1 MYKRKNE
8 KRIKISKKFKNY
20 INLKKYKRIKRYNKS
35 RLYKKKLFKLLF
47 IIFLLFINIYLY
59 YFISKNI
66 LIISEEGNELNYDWR
81 KNAKK
86 LIAKQ
91 VSILNGQL
99 FQEFQ
104 EEIDKCKFYFDFRDY
119 DEKGNLTYK
128 NEIKEELIKIYSIR
142 YNKDF
147 RYIKN
152 IAVNEPFCFGNQIAA
167 INNLIYYCEILEI
180 KNIFFNS
187 DYDFYLKNDI
197 ITDKI
202 HIWLIPKDKY
212 DCSSNDT
219 YCISLTNEAYHQNEF
234 RPKRMSLILKD
245 EIKRNL
251 PKLNIN
257 KNDLYIYIR
266 AGDIFTKKI
275 YNGYIP
281 YPYCFYEK
289 VITKLNFNDIYII
302 SVDDKNPVIGKLLS
316 NFPKIKHQM
325 NDVKTD
331 IAILMNA
338 YNLANSMSSFS
349 QAAISFNDNLEN
361 LFDYE
366 AYKGRQ
372 AILHFHYDID
382 KLNRSFNI
390 YRMNPSENYLRFMF
404 NFRNLYEQRK
414 MMLEEN
420 CINELIKTSY

>member
-59 YFISKNI
+59 YYISKNI

-152 IAVNEPFCFGNQIAA
+152 IAVNEPFCFGNQMAA
-167 INNLIYYCEILEI
+167 INNLVYYCEILEI
-180 KNIFFNS
+180 KNI
-187 DYDFYLKNDI
+187 
-197 ITDKI
+197 
-202 HIWLIPKDKY
+202 
-212 DCSSNDT
+212 
-219 YCISLTNEAYHQNEF
+219 
-234 RPKRMSLILKD
+234 
-245 EIKRNL
+245 
-251 PKLNIN
+251 
-257 KNDLYIYIR
+257 
-266 AGDIFTKKI
+266 
-275 YNGYIP
+275 
-281 YPYCFYEK
+281 
-289 VITKLNFNDIYII
+289 
-302 SVDDKNPVIGKLLS
+302 
-316 NFPKIKHQM
+316 
-325 NDVKTD
+325 
-331 IAILMNA
+331 
-338 YNLANSMSSFS
+338 
-349 QAAISFNDNLEN
+349 
-361 LFDYE
+361 
-366 AYKGRQ
+366 
-372 AILHFHYDID
+372 
-382 KLNRSFNI
+382 
-390 YRMNPSENYLRFMF
+390 
-404 NFRNLYEQRK
+404 
-414 MMLEEN
+414 
-420 CINELIKTSY
+420 